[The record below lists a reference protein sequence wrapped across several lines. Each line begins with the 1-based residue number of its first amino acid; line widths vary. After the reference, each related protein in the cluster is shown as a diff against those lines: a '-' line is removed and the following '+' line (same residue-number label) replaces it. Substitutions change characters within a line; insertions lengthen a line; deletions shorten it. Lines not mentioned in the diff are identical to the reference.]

1 MNDELDVNPDA
12 PDAAPVETVAEA
24 KVDFVDHPLYASL
37 AEMIMAANPTG
48 ADRLRQILGEMRD
61 LFNL

>member
-1 MNDELDVNPDA
+1 MSDELDVNPDA
-12 PDAAPVETVAEA
+12 PDAAPADV

-37 AEMIMAANPTG
+37 AEKIMTANPAG